1 MPTARE
7 SLLDAALAA
16 LSARSWATIRMV
28 DIAAT
33 AGVSRQ
39 TLYNEFGSKE
49 GLARA
54 LARREADVLVAGVER
69 VLSAAADQ
77 GGDPGDCFAAATGRL
92 LQEARRNPLVRAV
105 LTGCRGSRVPAAAI
119 TRVPVPRSPGARP
132 RRSDLPLTPTE
143 VLAALRTRAAATLER
158 GFPKLDPAE
167 LAWAS
172 EAAVRVGVSY
182 VMAPLAT
189 DEDACLRVARL
200 VRGMLGRG
208 WVGAA

>member
-1 MPTARE
+1 MPTARA

-16 LSARSWATIRMV
+16 LSAQSWATIRMV

-39 TLYNEFGSKE
+39 TLYNEFGTKE

-54 LARREADVLVAGVER
+54 LARREADELVAGVQR
-69 VLSAAADQ
+69 ALTAAAQQ
-77 GGDPGDCFAAATGRL
+77 GGDPGDCFAAATGLL
-92 LQEARRNPLVRAV
+92 LQQARRNPLVRAV
-105 LTGCRGSRVPAAAI
+105 LTGCRGGRVPAAAI
-119 TRVPVPRSPGARP
+119 TRVPVPRSPGARA
-132 RRSDLPLTPTE
+132 RKSDLPLTPTE
-143 VLAALRTRAAATLER
+143 VLAALRAGAAAVMER
-158 GFPKLDPAE
+158 SFPKLDSAD
-167 LAWAS
+167 LAWAC

-208 WVGAA
+208 WTGAA